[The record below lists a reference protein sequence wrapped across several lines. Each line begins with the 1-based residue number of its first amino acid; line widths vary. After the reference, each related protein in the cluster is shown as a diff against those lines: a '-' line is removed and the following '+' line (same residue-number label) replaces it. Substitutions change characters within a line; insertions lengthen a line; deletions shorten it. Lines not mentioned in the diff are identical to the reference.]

1 MTILEILTFK
11 DSIKTLKNNL
21 SEHNQHLNTGLH
33 SDYTHHHDHKS
44 FHLHL
49 WAAFFDLSGKVGFVN
64 RTCCQGSKCW
74 RFTINANSSP
84 TQFKIHFI
92 KFQLCKSACCD
103 VANDTDTQPG
113 NRPTDWVG
121 SFLSP
126 FKDVEGTAK
135 NQFQQLSFL
144 EGSRRAEC
152 IIWWSSLVSRII
164 NPASALQ

>member
-1 MTILEILTFK
+1 MTILEILTLK

-64 RTCCQGSKCW
+64 RTCSQGSKCW
-74 RFTINANSSP
+74 RFTINPNSSP

-103 VANDTDTQPG
+103 VANDTDAQPG

-121 SFLSP
+121 VFCPRSNAWKGQQRINFSWSHFWKAVDGLNVSF
-126 FKDVEGTAK
+126 G
-135 NQFQQLSFL
+135 
-144 EGSRRAEC
+144 G
-152 IIWWSSLVSRII
+152 
-164 NPASALQ
+164 AL